1 MERNDYAILKFGE
14 RVKDLRL
21 AKDWSQTDLG
31 YEVGVD
37 PQTIR
42 RIEKGRQ
49 DPSLSIIVAL
59 AQALGCKIDDLIT
72 EDLLK

>member
-14 RVKDLRL
+14 RVKELRT
-21 AKDWSQTDLG
+21 AKGWSQTDLG
-31 YEVGVD
+31 YETGVD

-59 AQALGCKIDDLIT
+59 VQALECKLDDLIST
-72 EDLLK
+72 DR